1 MASSLAEQLVR
12 KGYLTANQ
20 LVDYLREIK
29 SIHMCSY
36 PTLMRRIHS
45 GEIGAIKVGGQFRI
59 ARSVIEDAFKV
70 DLGGLEGGT
79 APLLDVSDS

>member
-1 MASSLAEQLVR
+1 MASWAEQLVR

-59 ARSVIEDAFKV
+59 ARSVIEETFKV
-70 DLGGLEGGT
+70 DLGGMEGDSV
-79 APLLDVSDS
+79 PLQDVSDS